1 MLAGPGWN
9 GENAP
14 VEPSP
19 TEVLDPPSAGAVG
32 TEVTDEGAT
41 PRSDTWLRVACH
53 LAAELPLVV
62 FGIVEMG
69 RGWRPVSDNADLA
82 LRSYQVFTSR
92 TPLVGHQM
100 AVSVGPHA
108 VFGPGPLQSWILAV
122 PVRIDPAQGA
132 LWGAMLAAIIAIAM
146 AIEATWSVA
155 GWRGATATAG
165 CVLLLVVVRPEVVL
179 DPVWNVWFAL
189 LFLVATFCTALA
201 VATGR
206 WGWWPLTVVAASVVV
221 QCQAA
226 YAPPAVALCLVA
238 PALGLLA
245 RRDPQ
250 GTRFRWLAAGLV
262 AGVALWAAPII
273 QEITTSPGN
282 LTLLVRA
289 AGSGPTIGTTA
300 ALRALGGATRLPP
313 AWVHALPTGGGL
325 AQFFGVAG
333 LVDGPEW
340 WGFVVLGLLVL
351 IGAMAAWT
359 ARRGL
364 AVLSVLTLVLV
375 VGGVV
380 TVASI
385 PSSQFL
391 VLGYLGALLAPV
403 GLAVWVTFLRAAGET
418 VLAGVRRIRGGS
430 GRSDST
436 RLVSSIRWPVAIA
449 LVSLSI
455 WATVVGLG
463 QVDGTAPTLSG
474 WPAVRA
480 TDRASAAVAR
490 IAPRNAFRLR
500 VDGPPDGFTFAV
512 ESGVAY
518 ELATRGLDPRPT
530 TAIGFP
536 TFGRPPA
543 HGPTVVVTL
552 GGPDRP
558 VGVRLQPGP

>member
-1 MLAGPGWN
+1 M
-9 GENAP
+9 
-14 VEPSP
+14 EPSP
-19 TEVLDPPSAGAVG
+19 TEVLDPPSADAVG
-32 TEVTDEGAT
+32 TEVTGDDEVT
-41 PRSDTWLRVACH
+41 PRSDTWLRVVCH
-53 LAAELPLVV
+53 LAAELPLAV
-62 FGIVEMG
+62 FGIVELG
-69 RGWRPVSDNADLA
+69 KGWRPVSDNADLA

-132 LWGAMLAAIIAIAM
+132 LWGAMLATVAAIAV

-155 GWRGATATAG
+155 GWRGAATTAG
-165 CVLLLVVVRPEVVL
+165 CVLALVVVRPEVVL

-245 RRDPQ
+245 RRHPD

-262 AGVALWAAPII
+262 VGTALWAAPVL
-273 QEITTSPGN
+273 QEVTASPGN

-300 ALRALGGATRLPP
+300 ALRALGSATRVPP

-325 AQFFGVAG
+325 AQFLGVAG

-340 WGFVVLGLLVL
+340 WGLVVLGLLVL
-351 IGAMAAWT
+351 VGAVAAWT

-364 AVLSVLTLVLV
+364 AVLSALTLVLL

-403 GLAVWVTFLRAAGET
+403 GLAVGVTFVWAVGEAA
-418 VLAGVRRIRGGS
+418 LAGVRGMRGDSGGS
-430 GRSDST
+430 VAIE
-436 RLVSSIRWPVAIA
+436 LVSSIRWPTAVA
-449 LVSLSI
+449 LVGLSI
-455 WATVVGLG
+455 WAMVVGLG

-480 TDRASAAVAR
+480 TDRASEVVGR
-490 IAPRNAFRLR
+490 IAPRGSFRLR
-500 VDGPPDGFTFAV
+500 VDGPPDAFTFAV

-518 ELATRGLDPRPT
+518 QLAARGLDPRPT

-543 HGPTVVVTL
+543 QGPTVVVAVP
-552 GGPDRP
+552 GPDRP
-558 VGVRLQPGP
+558 VRVRLQSDR